1 MTAQAVLLRL
11 QFLAA
16 RAHVRRF
23 TPHDLRRSFVG
34 ELLDTGADL
43 TVRCSHLPDIAAR
56 PSPRVTTGD
65 PKKQSETP
73 PSYCMY
79 PSWRRS

>member
-56 PSPRVTTGD
+56 PSPRVTTGA